1 MGVFL
6 SKLII
11 TILSSLVIWVGS
23 SAQSDSFWQNLAQK
37 RTESRWLFAGIL
49 VFRLLPFVFV
59 YGLLNEMP
67 RGDVPFF
74 WGKTQ
79 VAYQGGMV
87 YQDFV
92 SYHAPLFTYILAF
105 PLHFWYS
112 SKAIVLLMV
121 AIESL
126 LVFATYRLY
135 KTERPDAFKSALL
148 YLILSAPLIMV
159 LLGGQEDIWFWGVAL
174 LMLWYFKRYQK
185 DGKGMGAIFS
195 TGLLAIKVTF
205 VFWLF
210 PLILVLKNRVSFL
223 AALAAVGALSAG
235 LLYYLEGTAFLMPL
249 QMTDNLLS
257 PNLYTISRPFLALA
271 LGHTPPLTLFSW
283 VGLVLTILVAIW
295 LAFQIRHWT
304 LDKSMPLI
312 FIVTYA
318 TMTVIMPTSPGYY
331 AFTYLLPFVFEIIDW
346 HKRRE
351 VAMLL
356 LINVLL
362 VTQPFLF
369 TYLQSPNYEDIT
381 VLKKPLYLLE
391 YTLQIVNVA
400 AFGWVLFITFQK
412 AKRPQVC

>member
-1 MGVFL
+1 M
-6 SKLII
+6 
-11 TILSSLVIWVGS
+11 
-23 SAQSDSFWQNLAQK
+23 
-37 RTESRWLFAGIL
+37 
-49 VFRLLPFVFV
+49 
-59 YGLLNEMP
+59 
-67 RGDVPFF
+67 
-74 WGKTQ
+74 
-79 VAYQGGMV
+79 
-87 YQDFV
+87 
-92 SYHAPLFTYILAF
+92 
-105 PLHFWYS
+105 
-112 SKAIVLLMV
+112 
-121 AIESL
+121 
-126 LVFATYRLY
+126 
-135 KTERPDAFKSALL
+135 
-148 YLILSAPLIMV
+148 
-159 LLGGQEDIWFWGVAL
+159 
-174 LMLWYFKRYQK
+174 
-185 DGKGMGAIFS
+185 
-195 TGLLAIKVTF
+195 
-205 VFWLF
+205 
-210 PLILVLKNRVSFL
+210 ILVLKNRVSFL
-223 AALAAVGALSAG
+223 AALATVGALSAG

-400 AFGWVLFITFQK
+400 AFGWVLFVTFQK